1 MRSAPASRSMAWAF
15 AQASVLAAGLAL
27 AACSTTPTASVL
39 RFHQNQPISRGT
51 VHVTPAN
58 PQMAGSL
65 EFQAQANAVGAELQR
80 NGFTVVQ
87 GPPAQ
92 FNAIVGVQTTERMT
106 AGRRSGVSIGV
117 GGGFS
122 SGNVGMGT
130 SVQVPVGGQARS
142 NVATTTTL
150 TVAITQTPGNTAVWE
165 GRASLDTEA
174 GGQQGTAL
182 TPVLAQTMFQ
192 GFPGPSGQT
201 VQVPIR

>member
-1 MRSAPASRSMAWAF
+1 MRFAPAERLAR
-15 AQASVLAAGLAL
+15 ASARAIVLAAGLAL

-39 RFHQNQPISRGT
+39 RFHNQPISRGT
-51 VHVTPAN
+51 VYIQPAN

-65 EFQAQANAVGAELQR
+65 EFRAQANAVGAELQR

-87 GPPAQ
+87 SPPAQ
-92 FNAIVGVQTTERMT
+92 FNAIVNVQTSERMT
-106 AGRRSGVSIGV
+106 AGRQSGVSIGV

-130 SVQVPVGGQARS
+130 SVQVPVGGQSRP

-150 TVAITQTPGNTAVWE
+150 SVSIVQSGTNTAVWE
-165 GRASLDTEA
+165 GRSSLDTEA
-174 GGQQGTAL
+174 GGQSGTAL
-182 TPVLAQTMFQ
+182 TPILASTMFQ